1 MSNSYTLKGSIKVLE
16 DTNVI
21 SDKFS
26 KREFVVTV
34 PDEKYPQDIKLEV
47 VNDKCDA
54 LNQFSVGQEVLVEF
68 NLRGN
73 EYNDRFYVNL
83 SAWKVTA
90 VGDAPKLPTP
100 QSQSRNTPVPPSFDD
115 DDDIPF

>member
-1 MSNSYTLKGSIKVLE
+1 
-16 DTNVI
+16 
-21 SDKFS
+21 
-26 KREFVVTV
+26 VTV
-34 PDEKYPQDIKLEV
+34 PDDKYPQDIKLEV

-54 LNQFSVGQEVLVEF
+54 LDQFSVGQEVEVEF
-68 NLRGN
+68 NIRGN

-90 VGDAPKLPTP
+90 ASPEQHPAPHPP
-100 QSQSRNTPVPPSFDD
+100 QPLSQQRNTPVNPSFDD